1 MALPINI
8 EDLLMQRKVE
18 SNRIEFKTG
27 WNPDRIYRS
36 ICTFANDFDN
46 IGGGYI
52 LVGVEE
58 ENGMAKRP
66 VAGIPIEQLDG
77 IQKDITNFNNKINP
91 YYMPR
96 TDTVEVDGNT
106 ILVIWCPSGLERPYD
121 VPDNVTNKHFQRK
134 TYIRSGSTTI
144 EAKDYVLDELRDMAN
159 RIPFD
164 DRGNPEIKLSDISA
178 ALVIDHLNKV
188 GSKLA
193 ADFDKL
199 GMEATLEQ
207 MDLFAGPKE
216 NRVLKNVTAMM
227 FCPNPDKFFPYTQV
241 EIVIFPEGVFEN
253 PRNIKEGPPIKGSVP
268 QMIDETMRYLRT
280 MIINLHIIKHTAR
293 RTDRIYNYPEKAL
306 EEAITNAFYH
316 RDYRSRTPIVVEVQ
330 PYEITI
336 TSATGP
342 DRSIS
347 LEAIKEGKRMVSRHY
362 RNRHLGEFLKELGL
376 TEGRNTGIP
385 TIQRELEKNGSP
397 AATFDTDEDR
407 LSFLVRIPCHEGEEG
422 FSEALLGS
430 TTNVQENVGANR
442 KSDGVN
448 DGDVRVNVG
457 VNLTDTQK
465 KVYDIIKR
473 DTTITHADIATAISA
488 TIKTAERTTKS
499 LRELGLIAREGSD
512 KSGKWVILK

>member
-1 MALPINI
+1 
-8 EDLLMQRKVE
+8 
-18 SNRIEFKTG
+18 
-27 WNPDRIYRS
+27 
-36 ICTFANDFDN
+36 
-46 IGGGYI
+46 
-52 LVGVEE
+52 
-58 ENGMAKRP
+58 
-66 VAGIPIEQLDG
+66 
-77 IQKDITNFNNKINP
+77 
-91 YYMPR
+91 MPR
-96 TDTVEVDGNT
+96 TDLADIDGKK
-106 ILVIWCPSGLERPYD
+106 ILVIWCPSSLERPHD
-121 VPDNVTNKHFQRK
+121 VPENVTNKHSLRK

-164 DRGNPEIKLSDISA
+164 DRGNPEIKMSDISA

-188 GSKLA
+188 DSKLA
-193 ADFDKL
+193 SDFDRIGL
-199 GMEATLEQ
+199 EATLEQ
-207 MDLFAGPKE
+207 MDLFVGPHE
-216 NRVLKNVTAMM
+216 NRMLKNVAAMM
-227 FCPNPDKFFPYTQV
+227 FCPNPEKFFPYTQV

-253 PRNIKEGPPIKGSVP
+253 PRNIREVPPIKGSVP
-268 QMIDETMRYLRT
+268 QMIEETMRYLRT

-316 RDYRSRTPIVVEVQ
+316 RDYRSRTPIVIEVQ

-422 FSEALLGS
+422 FSETLLADAPE
-430 TTNVQENVGANR
+430 NRENVGANDR
-442 KSDGVN
+442 VNSNADRVN
-448 DGDVRVNVG
+448 DPLNTDSDPVNDPVNFNNKNLRSLFLILKENPSATYSEISAKLG
-457 VNLTDTQK
+457 VS
-465 KVYDIIKR
+465 V
-473 DTTITHADIATAISA
+473 A
-488 TIKTAERTTKS
+488 TIKRNIQHLKK
-499 LRELGLIAREGSD
+499 LGIIAREGSD
-512 KSGKWVILK
+512 KTGKWVILK